1 MSEEKKKR
9 APACPDSTGFTPAF
23 MRRMIAY
30 FEGSDEA
37 SCFKGIDENIV
48 EFIGK
53 AGMWPTLGIH
63 YKHLIPKFEK
73 FFLDA
78 EEGDPI
84 HALYHMHMY
93 CGTSLDTLIRAVEV
107 GCTGEPSCVAA
118 WLVLRKLVEVDWA
131 KAIIE
136 QNTTREGTPH
146 AAVALFKES
155 LVDLEWV
162 KGIIERCNNGGSYG
176 AAHHLWCVGQV
187 PYSFAERFKGK
198 WEDKFIEKPD
208 KE

>member
-9 APACPDSTGFTPAF
+9 APTCPDSTGFTPAF

-30 FEGSDEA
+30 FEDVDEA
-37 SCFKGIDENIV
+37 EIEL
-48 EFIGK
+48 IGK
-53 AGMWPTLGIH
+53 AGMWPTLGTH

-73 FFLDA
+73 FFLAA
-78 EEGDPI
+78 EEGDPL
-84 HALYHMHMY
+84 HALYHMNMY
-93 CGTSLDTLIRAVEV
+93 CGTSLHTLIHAIEV

-118 WLVLRKLVEVDWA
+118 WLVQRKLVDADWV
-131 KAIIE
+131 KVIIE
-136 QNTTREGTPH
+136 QNTTRQDTPH
-146 AAVALFKES
+146 AAVILFKDN
-155 LVDLEWV
+155 LADLEWV
-162 KGIIERCNNGGSYG
+162 KGIIERCNNAGSYG

-187 PYSFAERFKGK
+187 PYSFAERFKDK